1 MSRLWKFLCSLKL
14 AIALASLATLAI
26 MIGSLRI
33 PGHPQLFSQLD
44 TLVLGTWLLGPGTQS
59 PLLSWWVYLSSAAI
73 VLFGINTLCCFLDWL
88 MNVRVRWRKTGE
100 YLLHLGFCLVLV
112 AYLWGSFSGSRAH
125 HLALPL
131 GATQPLPGAS
141 GYYLHL
147 ASFEPSID
155 ESGRPLDFPQELQL
169 LRGDTLLSSQNVR
182 LNHPLLWD
190 DMVII
195 PESFQQAAEGF
206 EFLEPRLGRHDWRSG
221 SRFEFGARAVLEVL
235 AFLPH
240 ARMFPDGRVQS
251 LSEQLINPAFLLR
264 LVREGQPPWQGW
276 YLLREGIP
284 AELAEAG
291 LNPRPLAPL
300 SRPVSLLNVN
310 YDPGAPLAACGGVL
324 MAAGASL
331 AMVSYYAK
339 RRRGERPE
347 VA

>member
-1 MSRLWKFLCSLKL
+1 MLYEV
-14 AIALASLATLAI
+14 IT
-26 MIGSLRI
+26 
-33 PGHPQLFSQLD
+33 
-44 TLVLGTWLLGPGTQS
+44 
-59 PLLSWWVYLSSAAI
+59 
-73 VLFGINTLCCFLDWL
+73 
-88 MNVRVRWRKTGE
+88 
-100 YLLHLGFCLVLV
+100 
-112 AYLWGSFSGSRAH
+112 
-125 HLALPL
+125 
-131 GATQPLPGAS
+131 
-141 GYYLHL
+141 
-147 ASFEPSID
+147 
-155 ESGRPLDFPQELQL
+155 
-169 LRGDTLLSSQNVR
+169 

-190 DMVII
+190 DMGII

-276 YLLREGIP
+276 YLLREGVP